1 MIKIITKVKIII
13 IIITDHS
20 PGRAS
25 QSQFIQIL
33 NKHCKHKNPNWP
45 EANQLTLY
53 KAQPKG

>member
-1 MIKIITKVKIII
+1 MI

-33 NKHCKHKNPNWP
+33 NKHCKHKNPIWP
-45 EANQLTLY
+45 EANQLTFY